1 MGFNVLKELDMR
13 NNEED
18 MFIIDNNNR
27 RKYSDEVIV
36 RKYTNDEVDF
46 KNRNEPKRGPGS

>member
-1 MGFNVLKELDMR
+1 MR

-36 RKYTNDEVDF
+36 RKDTNDEVDF
-46 KNRNEPKRGPGS
+46 KNRNEPKEARVVN